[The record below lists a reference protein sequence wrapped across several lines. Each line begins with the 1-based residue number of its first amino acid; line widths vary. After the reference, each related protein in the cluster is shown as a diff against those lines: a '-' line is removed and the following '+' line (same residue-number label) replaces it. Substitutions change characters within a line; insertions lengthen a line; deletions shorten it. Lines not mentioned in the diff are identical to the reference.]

1 VTDHI
6 SLTGLQVLAKHGV
19 LASEKEN
26 EQLFVVDV
34 DLRLDLADAGDSDD
48 LTATVDY
55 GALAERIHHLVSGE
69 SHSLI
74 ETVAERV
81 AAEVLSEGRV
91 ETVRV
96 TVHKPNAPIERH
108 FSDVSVTLERSR

>member
-34 DLRLDLADAGDSDD
+34 DLGLDLAEAGDSDD
-48 LTATVDY
+48 LSATVDY
-55 GALAERIHHLVSGE
+55 GVLAERIHHVVSDE
-69 SHSLI
+69 SHDLI
-74 ETVAERV
+74 ETIAESV
-81 AAEVLSEGRV
+81 AAEVLSDGRI

-96 TVHKPNAPIERH
+96 TVHKPNAPIDRTFE
-108 FSDVSVTLERSR
+108 DVSVTLERSR

>member
-6 SLTGLQVLAKHGV
+6 SLTGLEVLAKHGV

-26 EQLFVVDV
+26 EQLFIVDI
-34 DLRLDLADAGDSDD
+34 DLGLDLAEAGDSDD
-48 LTATVDY
+48 LRATVDY
-55 GALAERIHHLVSGE
+55 GALAESIHRVVSDE
-69 SHSLI
+69 SHALI

-81 AAEVLSEGRV
+81 AAEVLSDGRV

-96 TVHKPNAPIERH
+96 TVHKPNAPIERS
-108 FSDVSVTLERSR
+108 FADVSITLERSR

>member
-1 VTDHI
+1 MTDHI
-6 SLTGLQVLAKHGV
+6 SLTGLEVLAKHGV

-34 DLRLDLADAGDSDD
+34 DLRLDLAEAGDTDD

-55 GALAERIHHLVSGE
+55 GALAERIHRLVSDE

-74 ETVAERV
+74 EAVAERV
-81 AAEVLSEGRV
+81 AAEVLSNGRV

-96 TVHKPNAPIERH
+96 TVHKPNAPIESH
-108 FSDVSVTLERSR
+108 FADVSVTLERSR